1 MENAATQMQT
11 AGGLQLYF
19 YSNAS
24 RTDSPSQME
33 SNYIPCMLRPG
44 DLREKEIDIL

>member
-1 MENAATQMQT
+1 MENAATRM
-11 AGGLQLYF
+11 
-19 YSNAS
+19 
-24 RTDSPSQME
+24 D